1 MQKAIQPTAH
11 KAYFRNFNAKLLKND
26 EIITRYCNF
35 YINEKQKSDTQKKG
49 TILFATENKKLF
61 PDKKKI
67 TIFAHPKKHYRHK
80 TTMITFLICLT
91 ALIIAYFTY
100 GKYLEK
106 VCDIDAK
113 NPTPASTMYDGV
125 DYMPL
130 PRWKTFLIQLLNI
143 AGLGPIFGAILGA
156 AYGPVAFQWITLGGI
171 FMGAMHDFIA
181 GVISLKSNGLSLPE
195 IIGKYLGN
203 GTKMFMRI
211 FTVLLMVLVGAVFM
225 SQPAALIA
233 TNISIPTLEAGEA
246 FAGTSWEL
254 FAALMII
261 LVYYILATLLPIDKI
276 IGRFYPIFGIALLV
290 MAMGILFILLTE
302 SGTYTIPELTSLANM
317 KSDADKFPIIPMLFT
332 TIACGALSGFHAT
345 QSPLMARCLTN
356 EKQSRPIFYGAMI
369 AESII
374 ALIWAAIAMAFW
386 GNVQGLNNAI
396 AENNGNAATL
406 VNIISETT
414 LGSTIAALVIFG
426 VIACAITSGDTA
438 FRSARLIVADM
449 FGISQ
454 QPLAKRIYVSLPLF
468 AIGLF
473 IIFALPFQTIWSYFA
488 WTNQTLAAITLWCI
502 TSYLANKKKPMAIA
516 LIPALIMTY
525 ICSSYIFISPMMFG
539 LESHTAAY
547 ICGGVL
553 TLAISAAVLIKIKKQ

>member
-1 MQKAIQPTAH
+1 
-11 KAYFRNFNAKLLKND
+11 
-26 EIITRYCNF
+26 
-35 YINEKQKSDTQKKG
+35 
-49 TILFATENKKLF
+49 
-61 PDKKKI
+61 
-67 TIFAHPKKHYRHK
+67 
-80 TTMITFLICLT
+80 MITFLTCLA
-91 ALIIAYFTY
+91 ALVIAYFTY

-106 VCDIDAK
+106 VCDIDEK

-125 DYMPL
+125 DYIPM

-156 AYGPVAFQWITLGGI
+156 AYGPVAFLWITLGGI

-211 FTVLLMVLVGAVFM
+211 FTVFLMVLVGAVFM
-225 SQPAALIA
+225 SQPATLIA
-233 TNISIPTLEAGEA
+233 TNISIPALETSQV
-246 FAGTSWEL
+246 FTGTSWEL
-254 FAALMII
+254 FATLMVI
-261 LVYYILATLLPIDKI
+261 LIYYILATLLPIDKI

-290 MAMGILFILLTE
+290 MALGILGVLLFQ
-302 SGTYTIPELTSLANM
+302 SDTYTIPELTSLTNM
-317 KSDADKFPIIPMLFT
+317 KSDAEKFPIIPMLFT

-386 GNVQGLNNAI
+386 GNVEGLNNAI
-396 AENNGNAATL
+396 AENGGNAATL
-406 VNIISETT
+406 VNIISDTT

-454 QPLAKRIYVSLPLF
+454 QPLSKRIYVSLPLF
-468 AIGLF
+468 AVGLF

-502 TSYLANKKKPMAIA
+502 TSYLAKNKKPIIIA

-539 LESHTAAY
+539 IENHTTAY
-547 ICGGVL
+547 ICGGML
-553 TLAISAAVLIKIKKQ
+553 TLAIAAAAALKIKRE